1 LTGQRLAIKV
11 PLLFDAGQTI
21 GLECRCLQPQD
32 LNSVCDSAGIP
43 MDQSHNDLTLADILS
58 DPMTLAVM
66 DADGVDP
73 GGLAVTLARMVAK
86 LEPSAGSI
94 EQDLSHSSTIAT
106 LVTAG
111 RKPDVSIELP
121 EGMTTG
127 WDPRMLRNHLR
138 LVSGLILLAFVLC
151 HLTAHSFLLV
161 SLERAGSALDV
172 LMYPWR
178 TAIGTIILLSA
189 LLTHYLNAL
198 WSIYVR
204 RYLCLSRWE
213 WLQLGLG
220 LCIPLLLMLHVT
232 STRIAESLLDV
243 TSHYS
248 SVLIVQWQLSPWLGM
263 LQVAAVLTV
272 WIHAC
277 IGVHFWLRTKARY
290 TRWRAMFVGLGLLL
304 PTLALSGYVTAGN
317 QVLRAATNP
326 NYTEL
331 SFEES
336 NLTDQK
342 RAEIAHIA
350 GMGSAIYVTLVLL
363 PFAGRGMRGWLYRRR
378 RPPLLSHSSGR
389 TMPILPGATVLEALR
404 ENGIPHASVCGG
416 RARCTTCRILV
427 TKGLDQL
434 PEPSGLEA
442 RALARIG
449 ATPGMRL
456 ACQICPTADIS
467 VMPLLAA
474 EAGAADGNVRGGLE
488 GSERLIVVLF
498 VDLRGSTILGEAKM
512 PYDLLYILNQFFH
525 EMTKALD
532 ATNGHYAQFAG
543 DGLMA
548 LYGLNAKDP
557 AIAAADALRGAREML
572 ARMDQ
577 LNSRLR
583 GDLSQPLRIGIGIH
597 AGEAIVGA
605 MGPPASQIISAIG
618 ETVNACARLESLT
631 KEYDCRVIVSRR
643 AAHMA
648 GLNVKSRKLH
658 RISATGEAPPVEFY
672 ALNTLADLHV

>member
-1 LTGQRLAIKV
+1 
-11 PLLFDAGQTI
+11 
-21 GLECRCLQPQD
+21 
-32 LNSVCDSAGIP
+32 
-43 MDQSHNDLTLADILS
+43 MDRYYDEPTLADMLS
-58 DPMTLAVM
+58 DPMTLVEM

-73 GGLAVTLARMVAK
+73 GGAATLTQMVGK

-94 EQDLSHSSTIAT
+94 DQKSVGNTIAK
-106 LVTAG
+106 VVVADRMRDG
-111 RKPDVSIELP
+111 SIELP
-121 EGMTTG
+121 EGATTG
-127 WDPRMLRNHLR
+127 WDPRILRNNLR
-138 LVSGLILLAFVLC
+138 LASGLVLLAFVVC

-178 TAIGTIILLSA
+178 TAIGTTILLSA
-189 LLTHYLNAL
+189 LLIHYLNAL

-204 RYLCLSRWE
+204 RYLRLSRWE
-213 WLQLGLG
+213 WWQLGLG

-248 SVLIVQWQLSPWLGM
+248 SVLIVQWQLSPWLGV
-263 LQVAAVLTV
+263 LQVAAVLTL

-290 TRWRAMFVGLGLLL
+290 TRWRAMFVALGLLL

-326 NYTEL
+326 NYTKL
-331 SFEES
+331 LFEDA

-342 RAEIAHIA
+342 RAEIGHIA
-350 GMGSAIYVTLVLL
+350 RVGSAIYLTLVLL
-363 PFAGRGMRGWLYRRR
+363 PFVGRGVRGWLYRRR
-378 RPPLLSHSSGR
+378 RPPSLSHSSGR

-467 VMPLLAA
+467 VMPLLVA
-474 EAGAADGNVRGGLE
+474 EAGAADGTVRGGLE
-488 GSERLIVVLF
+488 GIERLIAVLF

-548 LYGLNAKDP
+548 LYGLNGKDR

-597 AGEAIVGA
+597 FGEAIVGA

-643 AAHMA
+643 AADMA

-658 RISATGEAPPVEFY
+658 RVSATGQAPPVEFY
-672 ALNTLADLHV
+672 ALNTLADLQV